1 MSSQPRPGAMSGL
14 THDLPRTAK
23 RFLQRHSAFVGSVT
37 DVRTGRPEFVLT
49 YDDGPE
55 PGGTDQILTAL
66 AAHGASATFFVLLTR
81 ARRYRSLLADVVAEG
96 HEIALHGLDHR
107 ALTEFSAAEVWH
119 RTADGKRELE
129 DLSGQPVRWLRP
141 PYGRQTFLSW
151 RASRKAGVEPV
162 LWGPSTGDALD
173 LTQAQRV
180 DRAVSGAHAGTI
192 LLAHDG
198 FAGPLDGVDDGPE
211 RRLDRG
217 ELTDR
222 VLAAYRDRGLVG
234 RSLGSALDAGTT
246 VRTAWFAR

>member
-1 MSSQPRPGAMSGL
+1 MNSRPRRGAMSGL
-14 THDLPRTAK
+14 AHDAPRAAK
-23 RFLQRHSAFVGSVT
+23 RFLQRQAGVVGSVT
-37 DVRTGRPEFVLT
+37 EVRTARPEFVLS

-55 PGGTDQILTAL
+55 PGGTDRILTAL
-66 AAHGASATFFVLLTR
+66 AAHGASATFFVLLSR

-107 ALTEFSAAEVWH
+107 ALTEFSTAEVRH

-141 PYGRQTFLSW
+141 PYGRQTLRTW
-151 RASRKAGVEPV
+151 RASRQAGVEPV
-162 LWGPSTGDALD
+162 LWGPSTCDALD
-173 LTQAQRV
+173 LTPAQRAG
-180 DRAVSGAHAGTI
+180 RAVSGAHAGTI

-198 FAGPLDGVDDGPE
+198 FAGPLDGVDDGSAPT
-211 RRLDRG
+211 LDRG

-222 VLAAYRDRGLVG
+222 VLAEYRDRGLAG
-234 RSLGSALDAGTT
+234 RSLGAALDAGTA

>member
-1 MSSQPRPGAMSGL
+1 MNSQPRRATINGL
-14 THDLPRTAK
+14 AHDAPRTAK
-23 RFLQRHSAFVGSVT
+23 RFLQRHSGVVGSVT
-37 DVRTGRPEFVLT
+37 EVRTVSPEFVLT

-55 PGGTDQILTAL
+55 PGGTDRILTAL
-66 AAHGASATFFVLLTR
+66 AAHGASATFFVLLSR
-81 ARRYRSLLADVVAEG
+81 ARRYRSLLSDVAAEG

-107 ALTEFSAAEVWH
+107 ALTEFSAAEVWR
-119 RTADGKRELE
+119 RTTDGKRELE

-141 PYGRQTFLSW
+141 PYGQQTLLTW
-151 RASRKAGVEPV
+151 RASRRAGVEPV
-162 LWGPSTGDALD
+162 LWGPSTCDALD

-211 RRLDRG
+211 PRLDRG
-217 ELTDR
+217 ELTNG

-234 RSLGSALDAGTT
+234 RSLGSALEAGTI

>member
-1 MSSQPRPGAMSGL
+1 MTSRPRHGDWTDLA
-14 THDLPRTAK
+14 HDAPRTAK
-23 RFLQRHSAFVGSVT
+23 RFLQRHSALVGSVT
-37 DVRTGRPEFVLT
+37 EIRTIRPEFVLT

-55 PGGTDQILTAL
+55 PGGTDRILPVL
-66 AAHGASATFFVLLTR
+66 AAHGASATFFVLLSR
-81 ARRYRSLLADVVAEG
+81 ARRYRSLLGEVAAQG

-107 ALTEFSAAEVWH
+107 ALTEFSASEVWH

-129 DLSGQPVRWLRP
+129 DLSGRPVRWLRP
-141 PYGRQTFLSW
+141 PYGRQTLLSW
-151 RASRKAGVEPV
+151 RASRRAGVEPV
-162 LWGPSTGDALD
+162 LWGPSTGDALEI
-173 LTQAQRV
+173 TQAQRV

-211 RRLDRG
+211 PRLDRG

-222 VLAAYRDRGLVG
+222 VLTAYTDRGLVG
-234 RSLGSALDAGTT
+234 RSLGAALEAGTT